1 MIFSTLKTLGKAR
14 SVGGPRTS
22 KGVPRKALTTP
33 RTEEFDL
40 TGFAIDLQ
48 DKLQKAQKYAEEK
61 SLFERETQNKE
72 QKEGQQLFI
81 QAEKEIDAY
90 KGLVSK
96 HKWTPVVNLQACGEP
111 GQQAM
116 GHLLSASRHFG
127 ELAATSARH
136 IHGKPVWS
144 AENLD
149 NSHNGS
155 QSDEESDE
163 EGTVSSINVT
173 DATLLAVI
181 PLEDEVEQTA
191 GDSNENVASG
201 EDADGSAPV
210 SDGVITAEGGDD
222 NDKSKYDSSDE
233 KGGNPNQIRNIKEN
247 PDESKEEG
255 SDEDTCEAD
264 TYRQVKNEDNLNI
277 KSNND
282 ITALAGISHDSH
294 CETKESQ
301 LVDSSNIH
309 TSPEIPDAAAEAH
322 PEPGEGTEVNEVLRP
337 SVGDAAYAAAFA
349 VKMGRS
355 RSSGSQASTVL
366 REVLSYQATS
376 WLLIPRATFGR
387 VVRSI
392 LKDSSD
398 LADPRIQS
406 NAIEALQHAS
416 EAFLESLFEDS
427 YLCSLHAKR
436 VTLMPQDMRLARR
449 LRNAHAIIGD
459 AMRMILQ

>member
-1 MIFSTLKTLGKAR
+1 M
-14 SVGGPRTS
+14 
-22 KGVPRKALTTP
+22 
-33 RTEEFDL
+33 
-40 TGFAIDLQ
+40 
-48 DKLQKAQKYAEEK
+48 
-61 SLFERETQNKE
+61 E

-116 GHLLSASRHFG
+116 DHLLSASRHFG
-127 ELAATSARH
+127 ELAATSARR
-136 IHGKPVWS
+136 IYGKPVWS
-144 AENLD
+144 PENLD

-163 EGTVSSINVT
+163 E
-173 DATLLAVI
+173 VI

-210 SDGVITAEGGDD
+210 ADEVITAEGGDD
-222 NDKSKYDSSDE
+222 NDKSKYGSSDE

-247 PDESKEEG
+247 PDESKKEG

-277 KSNND
+277 NSNND

-294 CETKESQ
+294 SKESQ
-301 LVDSSNIH
+301 QVDSSNIH

-355 RSSGSQASTVL
+355 RSSGSQAN
-366 REVLSYQATS
+366 
-376 WLLIPRATFGR
+376 
-387 VVRSI
+387 
-392 LKDSSD
+392 
-398 LADPRIQS
+398 PRIQS

-449 LRNAHAIIGD
+449 LRNGHTLA
-459 AMRMILQ
+459 